1 METDKSPIENLDS
14 KRDNFTERLANRKS
28 FSYDPAGA
36 TIPSINMIQP
46 KQNIPTSSGDAGEGN
61 MGQQPKKP
69 RVEKTQFKELFKNED
84 RLPERSIRNEM
95 RDKKEKKDNEE
106 EIEEDEDIND
116 SEGLDENGNPLDGMV
131 KALDEDGNEVVVEQP
146 VKPKFPSMIFGIA
159 IISDA
164 LGMFLGFSGVK
175 DALLAL
181 PKIATVVGGLFAI
194 KDLVMALAAFVLGWM
209 INIMCIGILFTWFH
223 KGDHTKLS
231 KTGTKVSVAIVRKIR
246 AFMKGVKI
254 TSTVGEAF
262 PIINIIP
269 FNSFFVIVA
278 HYSNRK
284 LFKIIIKAVEAFEF
298 IGKIKGK

>member
-1 METDKSPIENLDS
+1 
-14 KRDNFTERLANRKS
+14 
-28 FSYDPAGA
+28 
-36 TIPSINMIQP
+36 
-46 KQNIPTSSGDAGEGN
+46 
-61 MGQQPKKP
+61 MGQQQKKP
-69 RVEKTQFKELFKNED
+69 RVKKTDFKELFKTED
-84 RLPERSIRNEM
+84 KLPERSIRNEA
-95 RDKKEKKDNEE
+95 RDKKEKKGTEE
-106 EIEEDEDIND
+106 TGDDDD
-116 SEGLDENGNPLDGMV
+116 STNTEGLDENGQPLEGMV
-131 KALDEDGNEVVVEQP
+131 KALDEDGNEVVIEQP

-223 KGDHTKLS
+223 RGDHTKLS
-231 KTGTKVSVAIVRKIR
+231 KTGAKVA
-246 AFMKGVKI
+246 AKGVKWI
-254 TSTVGEAF
+254 GKLMNSTKLVSIGGESL

-269 FNSFFVIVA
+269 FNTIFVVVA
-278 HYSNRK
+278 HYSNK
-284 LFKIIIKAVEAFEF
+284 KMFKIIIKAVEAFEF